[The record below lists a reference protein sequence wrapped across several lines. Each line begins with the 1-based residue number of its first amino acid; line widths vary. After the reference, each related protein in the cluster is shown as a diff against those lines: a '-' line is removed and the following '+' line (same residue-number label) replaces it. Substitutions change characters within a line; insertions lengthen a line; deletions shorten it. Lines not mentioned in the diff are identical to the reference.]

1 MLLIENISNYDED
14 FYENIK
20 MHNHLLKKYNSLE
33 NNNTKKI
40 MKMSFYLKN
49 KLATILNLENYK
61 IIYSIYKK
69 PFLKTKDKLINFN
82 ISHDKDIVILIYDEN
97 NPIGIDIIDTNKELK
112 YYQSEYFTNNENNN
126 IKDKNL
132 FYKIWLMKEAYS
144 KYLGKGLHSNLKNID
159 FLDIINNLYYIDIK
173 FKFINIKNY
182 KICICFQNNSYII
195 NNDIDIISSF
205 R

>member
-1 MLLIENISNYDED
+1 MLLIENINNYDEE

-20 MHNHLLKKYNSLE
+20 IPNHLSKKYNSLI
-33 NNNTKKI
+33 NNNTKKL

-61 IIYSIYKK
+61 IIYNNYKK
-69 PFLKTKDKLINFN
+69 PFLKSKDKLINFN
-82 ISHDKDIVILIYDEN
+82 ISHDKDVVILIYDEN
-97 NPIGIDIIDTNKELK
+97 NSIGIDIIDTNKELK
-112 YYQSEYFTNNENNN
+112 YYQSEYFTNNENKN
-126 IKDKNL
+126 ITNKDL
-132 FYKIWLMKEAYS
+132 FYKVWLMKESYS

-159 FLDIINNLYYIDIK
+159 FLTIINNLYYNDIK

-182 KICICFQNNSYII
+182 KICICFDKSSSI
-195 NNDIDIISSF
+195 NNINIF

>member
-1 MLLIENISNYDED
+1 MLLIENINDYDEE

-20 MHNHLLKKYNSLE
+20 MHNHLLKKYNSLK

-61 IIYSIYKK
+61 IIYNIYKK

-82 ISHDKDIVILIYDEN
+82 ISHDKDVVILIYDEN
-97 NPIGIDIIDTNKELK
+97 NTIGIDIIDMNKELK

-126 IKDKNL
+126 IKDKDL
-132 FYKIWLMKEAYS
+132 FYKVWLMKEAYS

-159 FLDIINNLYYIDIK
+159 FLDIINNLYYNDIK

-182 KICICFQNNSYII
+182 KICICYEKSSSI
-195 NNDIDIISSF
+195 NNIDIF
-205 R
+205 

>member
-1 MLLIENISNYDED
+1 MSLLMNDITIDSMNPDVYNI
-14 FYENIK
+14 
-20 MHNHLLKKYNSLE
+20 YNSLI
-33 NNNTKKI
+33 NNNTKKL

-49 KLATILNLENYK
+49 KLATILNLKDYK
-61 IIYSIYKK
+61 IIYNNYKK

-82 ISHDKDIVILIYDEN
+82 ISHDKDIVVLIYDEN

-112 YYQSEYFTNNENNN
+112 YYQSEYFTNNENKN
-126 IKDKNL
+126 ITTKDL

-144 KYLGKGLHSNLKNID
+144 KFLGKGLHSNLQNID
-159 FLDIINNLYYIDIK
+159 FLDIINNLYYNDIK
-173 FKFINIKNY
+173 FKFINVKNY
-182 KICICFQNNSYII
+182 KICICFQNNSSII

>member
-1 MLLIENISNYDED
+1 MLLIENINDYDEE

-33 NNNTKKI
+33 NNNTKKL

-61 IIYSIYKK
+61 IIYNIYKK

-82 ISHDKDIVILIYDEN
+82 ISHDKDVVILIYDEN
-97 NPIGIDIIDTNKELK
+97 NTIGIDIIDMNKELK

-126 IKDKNL
+126 IKDKDL
-132 FYKIWLMKEAYS
+132 FYKVWLMKEAYS

-159 FLDIINNLYYIDIK
+159 FLDIINNLYYNDIK

-182 KICICFQNNSYII
+182 KICICYEKSSSI
-195 NNDIDIISSF
+195 NNIDIF
-205 R
+205 

>member
-1 MLLIENISNYDED
+1 MLLIENINDYDEE

-33 NNNTKKI
+33 NNNTKKL
-40 MKMSFYLKN
+40 MKISFYLKN

-61 IIYSIYKK
+61 IIYNIYKK

-82 ISHDKDIVILIYDEN
+82 ISHDKDVVILIYDEN

-112 YYQSEYFTNNENNN
+112 YYRSEYFTNNENNN
-126 IKDKNL
+126 IKDKDL
-132 FYKIWLMKEAYS
+132 FYKVWLMKEAYS

-159 FLDIINNLYYIDIK
+159 FLDIINNLYYNDIK
-173 FKFINIKNY
+173 FKFTNIKNY
-182 KICICFQNNSYII
+182 KICICFQNNSFII
-195 NNDIDIISSF
+195 NNDINIISSF

>member
-1 MLLIENISNYDED
+1 MLLIENINNYDEE

-20 MHNHLLKKYNSLE
+20 IPNHLSKKYNSLI
-33 NNNTKKI
+33 NNNTKKL

-61 IIYSIYKK
+61 IIYNNYKK
-69 PFLKTKDKLINFN
+69 PFLKSKDKLINFN
-82 ISHDKDIVILIYDEN
+82 ISHDKDVVILIYDEN
-97 NPIGIDIIDTNKELK
+97 NSIGIDIIDTNKELK
-112 YYQSEYFTNNENNN
+112 YYQSEYFTNNENKN
-126 IKDKNL
+126 ITNKDL
-132 FYKIWLMKEAYS
+132 FYKVWLMKESYS

-159 FLDIINNLYYIDIK
+159 FLTIINNLYYNDIK

-182 KICICFQNNSYII
+182 KICICFEKSSSI
-195 NNDIDIISSF
+195 NNINIF

>member
-61 IIYSIYKK
+61 IIYNIYKK